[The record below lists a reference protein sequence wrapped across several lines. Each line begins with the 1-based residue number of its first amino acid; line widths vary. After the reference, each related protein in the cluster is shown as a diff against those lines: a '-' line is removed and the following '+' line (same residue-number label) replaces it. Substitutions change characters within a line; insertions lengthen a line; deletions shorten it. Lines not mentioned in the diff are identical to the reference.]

1 MSVSG
6 LELSLEAANFSSA
19 LAVPSFSPAK
29 PSDFILLRV
38 IGRGAFGKVLQV
50 AHATS
55 GRVYAMKVYS
65 KRFLQEQSQV
75 SYTLSEAAIS
85 ARLRHPF
92 IVPLRFAF
100 QSRSRMF
107 LISDYCA
114 GGELFN
120 ALRKH
125 GLLLEDAARVYLAEL
140 VLALEHLHAHGVVH
154 RDIKPENVLLDAEG
168 HVAVTDFGLAKDF
181 LGERARRDGFTD
193 WEEGWRTRS
202 LVGTDEYLAPE
213 MILGSKWWA
222 AQQASAAAEQAEKA
236 AAAAAAVTTAAAAAA
251 AVAMVVTAEAVA
263 PSTEAL
269 RVVEAAA
276 GGGAPP
282 EDGGTLKGAPRS
294 EAGAVSG
301 VAAVGAAPSD
311 REGGGGALSV
321 DVGAAPSDREGGGVA
336 LSVPAASSDAP
347 PAAQAPPSAPASEAP
362 PSEASPAAP
371 APPLGTA
378 PLTVFEAPPA
388 APTPP
393 LGAPP
398 AVPAPPSEATATPPA
413 PAPVQPI
420 GAPYGHSVD
429 FWGLGTLAF
438 EMMTGAPFPSFA
450 AFRSGAPIFSRI
462 LPAPP
467 PPPPF
472 LRRAALSGQEQK
484 GAVPEDPIRA
494 AHVSGPP
501 HARLRVLY

>member
-1 MSVSG
+1 
-6 LELSLEAANFSSA
+6 
-19 LAVPSFSPAK
+19 
-29 PSDFILLRV
+29 
-38 IGRGAFGKVLQV
+38 
-50 AHATS
+50 
-55 GRVYAMKVYS
+55 
-65 KRFLQEQSQV
+65 
-75 SYTLSEAAIS
+75 
-85 ARLRHPF
+85 
-92 IVPLRFAF
+92 
-100 QSRSRMF
+100 
-107 LISDYCA
+107 
-114 GGELFN
+114 
-120 ALRKH
+120 
-125 GLLLEDAARVYLAEL
+125 

-472 LRRAALSGQEQK
+472 PQACRPFGTRTKRSCTGRSYPRGSRFRTTSRPPACPLLRRCWSGTRGSGWDALRRRARRGARPRPHPHPHRRRPRRQRAGAAADGSAGSNARPPPPACTRHDSLARK
-484 GAVPEDPIRA
+484 RCARTLFLRA
-494 AHVSGPP
+494 WTGVRWRR
-501 HARLRVLY
+501 ARCRPLFPCTLRASPTCATLTRCTRTNR